1 MDPSD
6 LRLAIIALSSAVI
19 FLFGLVA
26 AAWRRCESDRAR
38 IWEYL
43 CDAATQGLLPAPPP
57 EKRKPR
63 QL

>member
-6 LRLAIIALSSAVI
+6 LRLAVIALTSAVV

-38 IWEYL
+38 IWTYL
-43 CDAATQGLLPAPPP
+43 CDAAAQGLLPSPPSD
-57 EKRKPR
+57 KRKNIK
-63 QL
+63 L